1 MAERK
6 QKRISIVIP
15 AYNEELKLERSM
27 ILLTREMDR
36 LGCDYEII
44 ISEDGSTDRTAAIA
58 RNLRSDRVRSIHSES
73 RNGKGNAIRTASLEA
88 EGDFVIFM
96 DADLASNPK
105 GIKDLICELD
115 NGSAM
120 VIGSRYVAGSS
131 TRRHPVRLIAS
142 KGFNWL
148 VRVLLGSK
156 IKDHQCGFKAFR
168 KDKVLPVIK
177 EIEST
182 DWFWDTELLVR
193 LQRQGLSAKEVP
205 IEWDEKGDSKFR
217 LFQDTYNMAK
227 NLIGFK
233 IRHG

>member
-6 QKRISIVIP
+6 PERISIVIP
-15 AYNEELKLERSM
+15 AYNEELKLEKST
-27 ILLTREMDR
+27 LQLTKEMDK
-36 LGCDYEII
+36 LGCEYEII
-44 ISEDGSTDRTAAIA
+44 ISEGGSTDRTALIA
-58 RNLRSDRVRSIHSES
+58 RNLRSERVRSIHSAL

-88 EGDFVIFM
+88 KGDIVIFM
-96 DADLASNPK
+96 DADLASDPK
-105 GIKDLICELD
+105 GIGGLLRELED
-115 NGSAM
+115 GSAL

-131 TRRHPVRLIAS
+131 TKRHPVRLIAS

-168 KDKVLPVIK
+168 KDKVMPIIK

-193 LQRQGLSAKEVP
+193 LQRKGLIAKEVP

-227 NLIGFK
+227 NLICFK
-233 IRHG
+233 IKHG